1 MDEVNIG
8 VKIHTDKTSISI
20 LHQNEVNGLEVQT
33 KNGDWIGLELSNSSW
48 CATVIFLSLH

>member
-1 MDEVNIG
+1 MDEVNVG
-8 VKIHTDKTSISI
+8 VKIHMDKTSISI